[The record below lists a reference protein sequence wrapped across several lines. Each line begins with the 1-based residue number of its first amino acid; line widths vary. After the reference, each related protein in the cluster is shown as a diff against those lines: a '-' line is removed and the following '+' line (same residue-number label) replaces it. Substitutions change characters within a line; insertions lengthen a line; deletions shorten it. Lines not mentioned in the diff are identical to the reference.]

1 MKQLRQYIRGILKE
15 GMQTQRLHHSRGGGY
30 IDAGPHRQPSAEDQV
45 GPAKPDGI
53 WYDCGGEWK
62 EFCETDLGSY
72 SSRRYDTVFE
82 VILNEENIL
91 FITNEGEFDR
101 FEGEYG
107 RKGRYELV
115 IDWNEVSKKYAG
127 IEICPYLRNK
137 RMDHSWYYPW
147 DVASGCIW
155 HPDGVKEMKKRC

>member
-1 MKQLRQYIRGILKE
+1 V
-15 GMQTQRLHHSRGGGY
+15 
-30 IDAGPHRQPSAEDQV
+30 SARAQV

-53 WYDCGGEWK
+53 WYDCEGEWK
-62 EFCETDLGSY
+62 DFCETDLSG
-72 SSRRYDTVFE
+72 YDQRGYDIVYEIIPNEPTV
-82 VILNEENIL
+82 L
-91 FITNEGEFDR
+91 FITNDQEFDR
-101 FEGEYG
+101 FEEEYG

-137 RMDHSWYYPW
+137 RMDHAWYYPW

-155 HPDGVKEMKKRC
+155 APGGAKAIEKKC